1 MRKTFKHIL
10 TEYGAVAVVV
20 YFAIFFAVL
29 FAFWGAIRLGWHP
42 ASVTGNVGAFTAAY
56 LATKITQ
63 PLRIAATLAVT
74 PLAAR
79 GFERL
84 ARAVRPGRVEG
95 AVRLAADGQAG
106 TTMGRADDADAG
118 GR

>member
-42 ASVTGNVGAFTAAY
+42 ASVTGSVGAFTAAY

-63 PLRIAATLAVT
+63 PLRIAATLALT

-79 GFERL
+79 GYERM
-84 ARAVRPGRVEG
+84 ARAVRPGRVDG
-95 AVRLAADGQAG
+95 PVQLAADGQDR
-106 TTMGRADDADAG
+106 TIRGRADGADEERG
-118 GR
+118 

>member
-1 MRKTFKHIL
+1 VRKTIRNL
-10 TEYGAVAVVV
+10 LAEYGAVAVVV

-56 LATKITQ
+56 LATKVTQ
-63 PLRIAATLAVT
+63 PLRNAATLALT

-79 GFERL
+79 GYEWMARSLRRGPTERA
-84 ARAVRPGRVEG
+84 ARTPRAEQPSSESS
-95 AVRLAADGQAG
+95 AD
-106 TTMGRADDADAG
+106 
-118 GR
+118 